1 MIIRSPTRHAYRGVA
16 SKIGLCM
23 DWIKL
28 EKNTPDKPE
37 ILEMAEFLEID
48 PDAVM
53 GKMIR
58 VWSWLDSNSEN
69 GHTSNVTSVLI
80 RRITCHEKFPDA
92 MIHVGWLVKEE
103 SGYTI
108 PHYDRHLGKSSKKR
122 ALDAER
128 QRKSRDERDKRHDS
142 SVTESLLDKRRSD
155 TDKDIGVLEKTPK
168 CPIQKIGDLYNE
180 TVAILPKWRVFQKET
195 RDRISM
201 RWKENPEFQKV
212 SKWEKLFKYCDQ
224 NKFLSGR
231 MDNNR
236 EWNCDLNWIVKSANF
251 AKILNSNY
259 DKYNS

>member
-1 MIIRSPTRHAYRGVA
+1 
-16 SKIGLCM
+16 M

-37 ILEMAEFLEID
+37 ILEMAEFLDID

-80 RRITCHEKFPDA
+80 RRITCHEKFTDA
-92 MIHVGWLVKEE
+92 MMHVGWLVKEE
-103 SGYTI
+103 SGYQI
-108 PHYDRHLGKSSKKR
+108 PNYDRHLGKSSKKR

-155 TDKDIGVLEKTPK
+155 TDKDIGDSNKSPR
-168 CPIQKIGDLYNE
+168 CPVQQIADLYNE
-180 TVAILPKWRVFQKET
+180 TVDVLPRWRVLSNDTKKN
-195 RDRISM
+195 ISM
-201 RWKENPEFQKV
+201 RWKDNEEFQNLN
-212 SKWEKLFKYCDQ
+212 KWKRLFGYCEQ
-224 NKFLSGR
+224 NRFLSGR
-231 MDNNR
+231 MDNGQD
-236 EWNCDLNWIVKSANF
+236 WNCDLNWIVKSANF